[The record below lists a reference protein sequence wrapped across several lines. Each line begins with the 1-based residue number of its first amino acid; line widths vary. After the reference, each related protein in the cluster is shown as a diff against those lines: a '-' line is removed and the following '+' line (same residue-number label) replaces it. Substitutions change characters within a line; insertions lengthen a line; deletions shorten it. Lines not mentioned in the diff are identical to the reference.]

1 MSLST
6 VTTGQTIAATHV
18 NQLVNVLQKTAGNT
32 EVGKYYLQGGSNS
45 NGWTVSNY
53 IVSLSRGTATVSI
66 SIDTADQAPAA
77 SANSPSALFLTAN
90 GFQIE
95 FTTSAASNTAR
106 AAGNWTIQ
114 Y

>member
-6 VTTGQTIAATHV
+6 VTAGQTIAATHV

-32 EVGKYYLQGGSNS
+32 EVGKYFLQGGGNT
-45 NGWTVSNY
+45 NGWAVSNY
-53 IVSLSRGTATVSI
+53 IVSLSRGTASVSV

-77 SANSPSALFLTAN
+77 SANTPSALNLTAN
-90 GFQIE
+90 GFQVT
-95 FTTSAASNTAR
+95 FTTSAVTNTAR
-106 AAGNWTIQ
+106 AAGNFTIQ